1 MIKSQDHVLEI
12 LIKTGGVEVTDT
24 TTDDHYESS
33 FENPLWKLI
42 KKRAR
47 EKDISYLTAAEEVVP
62 EYAKTIRYRDAEY
75 ENSEVGKRAKE
86 MTELARFEREKEQ

>member
-1 MIKSQDHVLEI
+1 MAESN
-12 LIKTGGVEVTDT
+12 
-24 TTDDHYESS
+24 TDDHYEST

-62 EYAKTIRYRDAEY
+62 EYAKTIKYRDTEY
-75 ENSEVGKRAKE
+75 ENAEVEKRAKQ
-86 MTELARFEREKEQ
+86 MTELARLEREKEQ

>member
-1 MIKSQDHVLEI
+1 MAESNMDE
-12 LIKTGGVEVTDT
+12 
-24 TTDDHYESS
+24 HYEKK

-47 EKDISYLTAAEEVVP
+47 EKDISYLAAAEEVVP
-62 EYAKTIRYRDAEY
+62 EYAKTIRYRDTEY
-75 ENSEVGKRAKE
+75 ENSEVEKRAKE